1 MSVCQLPA
9 EIQAESHRVGGG
21 GKRLDRSRDK
31 AIFDAALEGLAEVGY
46 DRLTMDA
53 IASMA
58 HAGKGTLY
66 RRWPSKAALV
76 VDAIVAW
83 RELVAPTVVIQD
95 TGSVRGDLEAL
106 LSALPD
112 FDDAA
117 RRLMAVFA
125 GLVSAAARDLELQ
138 ALVENH
144 LLERPRRVV
153 QMLLARG
160 VTRGEI
166 PAGRPL
172 ELVPDLIIGL
182 NFIHMMSGSG
192 LDPDYI
198 RRVFDEVVIPLVTSP
213 EVISRNKNVPRRE
226 RGTR

>member
-1 MSVCQLPA
+1 MVERRP
-9 EIQAESHRVGGG
+9 IGGG
-21 GKRLDRSRDK
+21 GKRLDRSRDA

-46 DRLTMDA
+46 DRLTMDS
-53 IASMA
+53 IASRA
-58 HAGKGTLY
+58 HAGKGALY

-83 RELVAPTVVIQD
+83 REQVSPTGVIAD

-112 FDDAA
+112 FDGAA

-125 GLVSAAARDLELQ
+125 GLVSAAARDPELQ

-153 QMLLARG
+153 EMLLARG
-160 VTRGEI
+160 VARGEI
-166 PAGRPL
+166 PTDRPL
-172 ELVPDLIIGL
+172 GLVPDLIVGL

-192 LDPDYI
+192 SDPDYI

-213 EVISRNKNVPRRE
+213 ERVSRTTDAARRK
-226 RGTR
+226 RGTP